1 MVSRTEEILKLQQQ
15 EVLKYLSMEE
25 IIVKSEE
32 SIFEC
37 LLRGIEVSPDS
48 RSEHFYSLV
57 KAVRFPLLTEHFL
70 ATEMK

>member
-1 MVSRTEEILKLQQQ
+1 MSRTEEFLKLQPE
-15 EVLKYLSMEE
+15 EVLKYLSMDE

-37 LLRGIEVSPDS
+37 ILRGIEVSPDS
-48 RSEHFYSLV
+48 RSEHFDSLV
-57 KAVRFPLLTEHFL
+57 KAVRFPLLSEHFL